1 MILVLIES
9 DAGEIVSDFAFCGYL
24 GALKENWL
32 KSNSYKIV
40 KASINS
46 LSFYLTS
53 TKYED
58 ILPIGS
64 LEFMKKSAEV
74 LGFEM
79 PKPLNIPES
88 LKIYCGR
95 KTWTCKKN
103 EIKYPCFIKP
113 LDEAK
118 LFTGFVAKKESD
130 LGLYPELI
138 GYNGDFFCS
147 EVMDEIKSEWRC
159 FVLNG
164 KILNCSNYSGD
175 PLIFPS
181 KNRIEMFLN
190 AYFDAP
196 AGYSLDVC
204 VTKDETN
211 LVEINDGFA
220 LGSYGC
226 DPQDYFKLLKIRW
239 FEILKNKK
247 YDKK

>member
-1 MILVLIES
+1 MLILIES

-24 GALKENWL
+24 GASKENWL
-32 KSNSYKIV
+32 KSDSYKIV

-53 TKYED
+53 TKYEH

-64 LEFMKKSAEV
+64 LEFIKKSAEI

-95 KTWTCKKN
+95 KVWESN
-103 EIKYPCFIKP
+103 IENLSYPCFIKP

-118 LFTGFVAKKESD
+118 LFTGFVAKSVRD
-130 LGLYPELI
+130 FSLYPELK
-138 GYNGDFFCS
+138 GFEGKLMCS
-147 EVMDEIKSEWRC
+147 EPIDNILSEWRC
-159 FVLNG
+159 FVLKG
-164 KILNCSNYSGD
+164 KVINCSNYSGD
-175 PLIFPS
+175 PLIFPD
-181 KNRIEMFLN
+181 KRKIDFLIN
-190 AYFDAP
+190 KYYDAP

-204 VTKDETN
+204 INDKETK
-211 LVEINDGFA
+211 LVEVNDGWG
-220 LGSYGC
+220 LGNYGC
-226 DPQDYFKLLKIRW
+226 EPQDYFKLLKERW

-247 YDKK
+247 YGKK